1 MPVGKKTQVAAASE
15 LALWWMKWVF
25 SKFRMLLPCTQDP
38 CQKDGKVQAEKVTY
52 MGRPATRMCT
62 FEIAKVQLP
71 HGWASKSQS
80 CFVSAENRAGLI

>member
-52 MGRPATRMCT
+52 MGDR
-62 FEIAKVQLP
+62 
-71 HGWASKSQS
+71 
-80 CFVSAENRAGLI
+80 